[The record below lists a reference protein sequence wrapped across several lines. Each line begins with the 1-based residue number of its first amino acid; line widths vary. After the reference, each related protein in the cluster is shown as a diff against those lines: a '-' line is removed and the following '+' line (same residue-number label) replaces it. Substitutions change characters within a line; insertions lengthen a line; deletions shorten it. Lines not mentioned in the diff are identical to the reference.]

1 MQMCLVLP
9 QRKRTD
15 GCSVQRPGLR
25 TAAPATGGTLA
36 PHTIC
41 CPTCPSP
48 FALQY
53 RTLSNHL
60 HAARE
65 GSQRQQQQPA
75 HSEDGAT
82 SSGGGVGS
90 SWEIPAARRGGS
102 AAAAGTASEAMAEAG
117 RKAAAIAEKLDR
129 LLTPQSRAAVHGGAS
144 GAPKGSRF
152 AAQAPAA
159 AAATGEDGAAQW
171 QGTAGHHSVWG
182 LAALAAGEPGDA
194 EDIPLRQRF
203 GGTTSSCSLGL

>member
-1 MQMCLVLP
+1 MGAFLP
-9 QRKRTD
+9 A
-15 GCSVQRPGLR
+15 GCNVQRPGVM

-36 PHTIC
+36 PHTIY
-41 CPTCPSP
+41 CPTRPSP
-48 FALQY
+48 FSLQY

-65 GSQRQQQQPA
+65 GSQRQQQQQAP
-75 HSEDGAT
+75 SEDGAT

-90 SWEIPAARRGGS
+90 GWEIPAARRSGG

-144 GAPKGSRF
+144 GVPKGSRF
-152 AAQAPAA
+152 AAEAPAA
-159 AAATGEDGAAQW
+159 AAAAGEDGVAEWRQAAGQH
-171 QGTAGHHSVWG
+171 GVWG